1 MTAMLENNN
10 EITNTTTNID
20 AAALSEKETKQY
32 LTPFAFK
39 MDKSLFGL
47 PLASPAKR
55 GIALLIDLS
64 LIAILSDVSGVA
76 LALAIAVTLYY
87 LGNKKR
93 TQNSD
98 KKRGH
103 KRRAIMRFVA
113 AFMVFIVLLDTLPP
127 LLKYFGSSETESQTS
142 ESADSF
148 SLPDSIAIAAT
159 AISAMK
165 TIADSDC
172 KNLNCWQT
180 ELGGVAEKIAVISY
194 EGDINVTEAQLNET
208 FSDIAE
214 DIELPSNEQEQ
225 LVESMH
231 DSFNIKFASLAAKKP
246 ENLGDEATAGIPTE
260 AETLLTDEIP
270 NPEQKEDIVFV
281 LGEDGKVA
289 DVDQLKEEKAKKPV
303 YSIIEWVKGIIEDL
317 GLGFGWATFYFTAFI
332 ALGKGQT
339 IGKKLLSIKV
349 LQLDGTPLS
358 LWDSFE
364 RYGGYGAGLATG
376 LLGFI
381 QIYWDPNK
389 QAIHDRISATVVIDL
404 KKARLNQDKMDLAS

>member
-1 MTAMLENNN
+1 MTAILENSN

-39 MDKSLFGL
+39 MDESLFGL

-64 LIAILSDVSGVA
+64 LIAILSDVTGVA

-93 TQNSD
+93 AQNSD
-98 KKRGH
+98 KKRGY

-127 LLKYFGSSETESQTS
+127 LLKYFGSSETEPQTS
-142 ESADSF
+142 ESDDSF
-148 SLPDSIAIAAT
+148 SLQNSIALAAAVLST
-159 AISAMK
+159 MK
-165 TIADSDC
+165 TITDSDC
-172 KNLNCWQT
+172 KKLNCWQT
-180 ELGGVAEKIAVISY
+180 ELDGVAEKIAVISY

-208 FSDIAE
+208 FSDIAQ
-214 DIELPSNEQEQ
+214 DIELPSNEQEL
-225 LVESMH
+225 LVESMK
-231 DSFNIKFASLAAKKP
+231 DSFNKKIASLGAKKS
-246 ENLGDEATAGIPTE
+246 GDLADDIPS
-260 AETLLTDEIP
+260 A
-270 NPEQKEDIVFV
+270 EQKEDIVFV
-281 LGEDGKVA
+281 LGEDGKVT
-289 DVDQLKEEKAKKPV
+289 DVDQLKEEKTKKPV

-404 KKARLNQDKMDLAS
+404 KKARLNQDKMDLTS